1 LTRALHADDIPHLAA
16 SGPEI
21 FVRLMVIVGQLGL
34 GGTERHLAQVLPRL
48 RDAGIDVVVFSFR
61 AGGAIA
67 ESLQRAGVPVL
78 AHRTRADG
86 WRGLLQAAALL
97 VRELRARRPD
107 IVHFFL
113 PGAYLVGALC
123 SAVVRTKRVMS
134 RRSLAHYQARYP
146 GVRAAERQL
155 HRRMDAVLANS
166 RAVAAELLAEGVP
179 PERLGLIH
187 NGVAIP
193 AVAPGRAAARAR
205 LSIAD
210 GALVMVCVA
219 NLIPYK
225 GHRDLLAAL
234 ERIRGRLPGDWLLLL
249 VGRDDGIGAALQSQ
263 AARAGIASHIRWVG
277 SVGDVADYLAAADIG
292 VLASHEEG
300 FSNAILEG
308 MSAGLPMVVTDVG
321 GNAEAV
327 VDGDC
332 GRVVPAHAPAELG
345 AALLEFALDPARR
358 AACGARAR
366 ARVAGHFSEA
376 RCIELYR
383 DLYSRLA
390 RGVSPAI
397 PPGAELDLA

>member
-34 GGTERHLAQVLPRL
+34 GGTERHLAQALPRL
-48 RDAGIDVVVFSFR
+48 RDEGIDVVVFSFR

-146 GVRAAERQL
+146 GVRAAERLL

-210 GALVMVCVA
+210 GALVMVCIA

-225 GHRDLLAAL
+225 GHRDLLSAL
-234 ERIRGRLPGDWLLLL
+234 ERIRDRLPGDWLLLL

-358 AACGARAR
+358 TACGERARAR
-366 ARVAGHFSEA
+366 AAGHFSEA